1 MGTGEEF
8 LMALKLR
15 SADLY
20 EMLQKGII
28 EPGSNQLRHLTPDEV
43 HQAYNALDSAVTL
56 RVHEKLATLVAASP
70 HASVSYSFV
79 RAMQGPALDMMRRG
93 IAVNQKVRQDETQRY
108 LALRARAQETLD
120 RLADAVWGPE
130 HYVVRT
136 KEEYYETPIG
146 KRGQPLTPKR
156 RVRVVDTPTTRPR
169 GLNAGSN
176 KQCLAFF
183 NGALGLPIAY
193 EIRKTATGTERTP
206 TANDKALRRWAERRM
221 KGPGVDPRDRSIPP
235 VKLAQ
240 PFVSLILSIRDADKM
255 LAVLRTPLDS
265 DGRMRCSYNVVG
277 TENGRWSSS
286 KNAFGRGTNLQNI
299 TPSMRRMFCADD
311 GYRMVSTDLEQAESR
326 LVAGLVWQATG
337 DEAYW
342 NACLSSDLHT
352 QVCRMTWPE
361 LGWNGDPK
369 HDRQIADQP
378 CREITSYSYRDVAKR
393 LGHGSNY
400 RGSPFGIAQAVG
412 IPPNIV
418 EDFQRRYFAAFR
430 SIPAWHD
437 WTKSQLQTNQYL
449 DTPLGRRRWFFSRP
463 TEDSTLR
470 EAIAFVPQSTV
481 GELLNLIM
489 WKVWRRCLQ
498 PPGHE
503 QRLPIQLLLQNHDAF
518 AFQTPDWCPL
528 ADIIH
533 EVNLE
538 FETTPIPL
546 IRGDERRNLVIPGEF
561 VTGFNWAYADKGSDP
576 SKWTFNDG
584 NKDGLQKWTG
594 SDTRTRQQGASVSA
608 AEWLGRPTSPG
619 FRR

>member
-1 MGTGEEF
+1 
-8 LMALKLR
+8 MALKLR

-20 EMLQKGII
+20 TMLQHGI
-28 EPGSNQLRHLTPDEV
+28 PQSGSNLLRHLTPDEV

-56 RVHEKLATLVAASP
+56 RVHEKLKPLVAASP
-70 HASVSYSFV
+70 HASTSYSFV

-108 LALRARAQETLD
+108 LALRERAQTLLD

-130 HYVVRT
+130 EYTVRT
-136 KEEYYETPIG
+136 KTKEVYTPVG
-146 KRGQPLTPKR
+146 KRGLPLSPRERT
-156 RVRVVDTPTTRPR
+156 VTTESVETRPR
-169 GLNAGSN
+169 GLNAGSA

-221 KGPGVDPRDRSIPP
+221 KGPGVDPRDRTITP
-235 VKLAQ
+235 VRIAA

-255 LAVLRTPLDS
+255 LSVLRTPLDP

-286 KNAFGRGTNLQNI
+286 KNAFGRGTNLQNV

-311 GYRMVSTDLEQAESR
+311 GFRMVSTDLEQAESR

-378 CREITSYSYRDVAKR
+378 CREINTYSYRDVAKR

-412 IPPNIV
+412 MPPQIV
-418 EDFQRRYFAAFR
+418 EDFQHRYFAAFPA
-430 SIPAWHD
+430 IPLWHASVRRD
-437 WTKSQLQTNQYL
+437 LLERQYL

-489 WKVWRRCLQ
+489 WKVWRRSLQ

-546 IRGDERRNLVIPGEF
+546 IRGDERRDLIIPGEF
-561 VTGFNWAYADKGSDP
+561 VTGWNWAYADKGQDP
-576 SKWTFNDG
+576 TKWTFKDG
-584 NKDGLQKWTG
+584 NPDGLRKWGG
-594 SDTRTRQQGASVSA
+594 SDPRTRQQRASVSA
-608 AEWLGRPTSPG
+608 AEWLGRPTKP
-619 FRR
+619 